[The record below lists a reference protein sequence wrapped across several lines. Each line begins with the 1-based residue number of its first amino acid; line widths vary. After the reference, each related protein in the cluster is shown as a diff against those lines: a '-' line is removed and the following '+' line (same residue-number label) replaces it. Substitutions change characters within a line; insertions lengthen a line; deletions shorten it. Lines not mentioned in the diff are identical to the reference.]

1 MIKQTMN
8 ARKVRVASVTPSALL
23 LSVFVLQ
30 LSNVGASLL
39 DPTEIGR
46 ELQTFARDALGVDE
60 MQVRKIED
68 FGESECMTAVQL
80 LVLLV

>member
-1 MIKQTMN
+1 MN
-8 ARKVRVASVTPSALL
+8 TRKVRFASVTPYLLL
-23 LSVFVLQ
+23 LSFFVLL
-30 LSNVGASLL
+30 LSEVGASLL

-68 FGESECMTAVQL
+68 CGESECMTAVQL